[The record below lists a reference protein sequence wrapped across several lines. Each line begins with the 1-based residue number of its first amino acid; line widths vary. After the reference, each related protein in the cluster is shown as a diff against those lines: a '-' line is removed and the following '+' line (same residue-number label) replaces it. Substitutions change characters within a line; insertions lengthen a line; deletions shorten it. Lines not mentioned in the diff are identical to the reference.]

1 MVHEKKLSAEQTV
14 FDIFNQIDKVDKKLK
29 AYLRTNRE
37 KALQEA
43 KKIDRKIKNGDK
55 VPPLA
60 GLPVAVKDI
69 ICTEGIETNCAS
81 KILQGFIPPYD
92 ATVIKKIKDAGAI
105 IIGKTNMD
113 EFGMGSSNEN
123 SAFQVTANP
132 WDITRVPGG
141 SSGGSAVAVAADEAL
156 AALGTDTGGSI
167 RLPASFCGVVGLKPT
182 YGRVSRYGVVAYAS
196 SLDQVGV
203 LTKSVQ
209 DAALMMNVICGYD
222 EMDST
227 TAKVPVPDF
236 LIACR
241 EDISDLKFGVP
252 REFFKEGFAFSLNS
266 FSINHIVTF
275 LPFLHHF

>member
-105 IIGKTNMD
+105 IFRQI
-113 EFGMGSSNEN
+113 
-123 SAFQVTANP
+123 
-132 WDITRVPGG
+132 
-141 SSGGSAVAVAADEAL
+141 
-156 AALGTDTGGSI
+156 
-167 RLPASFCGVVGLKPT
+167 
-182 YGRVSRYGVVAYAS
+182 
-196 SLDQVGV
+196 
-203 LTKSVQ
+203 
-209 DAALMMNVICGYD
+209 
-222 EMDST
+222 
-227 TAKVPVPDF
+227 
-236 LIACR
+236 
-241 EDISDLKFGVP
+241 
-252 REFFKEGFAFSLNS
+252 
-266 FSINHIVTF
+266 
-275 LPFLHHF
+275 